1 MSLQFLNASRVYDPT
16 RRCVTF
22 WGHDSTFEISFHVD
36 VDVLHKFSPGAEQG
50 ETASLR
56 AFDVNRTRIERVAGG
71 IYARRRQ
78 NFNRLS
84 VSDF

>member
-1 MSLQFLNASRVYDPT
+1 MALQFVNASRIYNPA

-22 WGHDSTFEISFHVD
+22 WGHDSTFEIAFHVD
-36 VDVLHKFSPGAEQG
+36 ADALQKFSPRAERG
-50 ETASLR
+50 EAESLQV
-56 AFDVNRTRIERVAGG
+56 FDVNRTRIEHVASS

-84 VSDF
+84 TADF